1 MVLSRQIKD
10 DLVAAMKSQDME
22 KVATLRLVL
31 TAITTLRVAEGHSG
45 EVTDQETLDLLA
57 QQAKR
62 RSEAATAY
70 DAAGRAELAAKERR
84 ELEIIRHYL
93 PQQLS
98 EPELSALVDD
108 AVAQVG
114 ASSISDLGR
123 VMSAVMP
130 KVKGRADGRQVNAL
144 VRAKLGA

>member
-10 DLVAAMKSQDME
+10 DLVAAMKAQDME

-31 TAITTLRVAEGHSG
+31 TAITNLRVAEGHSG
-45 EVTDQETLDLLA
+45 EVTDEETRDLLA

-84 ELEIIRHYL
+84 ELEIIRRYL

-108 AVAQVG
+108 AVAEVG
-114 ASSISDLGR
+114 ASGLSDLGR

-144 VRAKLGA
+144 VRAKLGT